1 MCSLQIQFFF
11 FSSNIFGLRTVL
23 IGLQTMVR
31 IGLVLLAVAVA
42 SPIQSPTGTVKLICL
57 TIGRVLASASHIK
70 FSVFIVM

>member
-1 MCSLQIQFFF
+1 
-11 FSSNIFGLRTVL
+11 
-23 IGLQTMVR
+23 MVR